1 MADTPEAK
9 VKKKVK
15 AVLESLGA
23 YYTMPLGAGFGVA
36 GVPDFLCCVDGVFL
50 AVETK
55 AGKGKT
61 TALQDRQLGAITT
74 AGGHALVIRETNINE
89 LEEKLIWIK
98 QNSTALRR

>member
-1 MADTPEAK
+1 MTPEGL
-9 VKKKVK
+9 VKKTIK
-15 AVLESLGA
+15 AVLSHHKV

-50 AVETK
+50 AVEAK

-61 TALQDRQLGAITT
+61 TALQDRQLAEIQA

-98 QNSTALRR
+98 QSSTASRR